1 MPQSSRLV
9 KIINQLFGGRIMKR
23 TKNMYQARIMRE
35 IWIRHKTS
43 RIQISRS
50 LGLDKATISYAINE
64 LINKGMIVEIEEG
77 QSGPQGGRKPMYI
90 TLNRHYGC
98 VLGVEVRPE
107 SCVAVAVDL
116 DGAISFSRV
125 EKIHSKD
132 YDLSEL
138 LVGILQKFVN
148 EIEASGQN
156 LLGIGVGVSGVV
168 NGDAGIVKY
177 SAPLG
182 INSDYRFYDEVGA
195 KFSVPVCID
204 NDANACIW
212 GELAFHRRK
221 ELQDFIFL
229 LLEFR
234 DIELRKDLDG
244 NRISFGIGLAINGNV
259 HNGYQYSA
267 GEFRSIFRKSDSI
280 GQFSLTKEEQ
290 KILLEDNEVKE
301 KFIRELGANVGLLV
315 NTFNL
320 SHIILGGAFEELG
333 DRVVDII
340 EEEVKKNWPYPY
352 PYTFKDNIWYSS
364 FGEQAV
370 AYGAAGMVLN
380 KLFTDI
386 EVLKD
391 PGSK

>member
-1 MPQSSRLV
+1 MQQSSRLV
-9 KIINQLFGGRIMKR
+9 KIINQLAGGVIMKR
-23 TKNMYQARIMRE
+23 TKNIYQARIMRE

-43 RIQISRS
+43 RIEISRS

-64 LINKGMIVEIEEG
+64 LINTGMIVEIEEG
-77 QSGPQGGRKPMYI
+77 QSGPHGGRKPMYI
-90 TLNRHYGC
+90 TLNKHYGC
-98 VLGVEVRPE
+98 VIGVEVRPE
-107 SCVAVAVDL
+107 SCIAVAVDL
-116 DGAISFSRV
+116 EGEISFSRI
-125 EKIHSKD
+125 ERIPSKD
-132 YDLSEL
+132 YDLTAL
-138 LVGILQKFVN
+138 LISILQGFVD
-148 EIEASGQN
+148 EVKASGQN

-168 NGDAGIVKY
+168 NGDAGVIKY

-182 INSDYRFYDEVGA
+182 ITSDYHFYREIGSQ
-195 KFSVPVCID
+195 FSVPVFID

-234 DIELRKDLDG
+234 DIEMRKDLDG

-259 HNGYQYSA
+259 HKGYQYSA
-267 GEFRSIFRKSDSI
+267 GEFRSIFRKPDSI

-290 KILLEDNEVKE
+290 KVLLEDEAVKE
-301 KFIRELGANVGLLV
+301 KFIRELGSNVGLLV

-320 SHIILGGAFEELG
+320 SHIILGGVFEDLG
-333 DRVVDII
+333 DRVVDIF

-352 PYTFKDNIWYSS
+352 PYTVKDNIWYSA
-364 FGEQAV
+364 FGQQAV

-380 KLFTDI
+380 NLFTNI

-391 PGSK
+391 PSSK